1 LHHQKKCG
9 SVIGLEVE
17 HPWEDIMEL
26 KIDLKP
32 KADGVILIVLR
43 GEIGTETVNDFKDK
57 IDQIVAEGQSKLIM
71 DFQEVNY
78 LNSMGLGV
86 VAATLKKVKKSKGD
100 LKLIRLSPAVQELF
114 ELTRLTKVFEIFET
128 EEEAMKSFT

>member
-1 LHHQKKCG
+1 
-9 SVIGLEVE
+9 
-17 HPWEDIMEL
+17 MEL
-26 KIDLKP
+26 KIDVKP
-32 KADGVILIVLR
+32 RGDGVTVVVLR
-43 GEIGTETVNDFKDK
+43 GEIGTETVNQFKDR
-57 IDQIVAEGQSKLIM
+57 IDQLVADGQTKLVM

-114 ELTRLTKVFEIFET
+114 ELTRLTKVFEIFES
-128 EEEAMKSFT
+128 EEEALKSFA

>member
-1 LHHQKKCG
+1 
-9 SVIGLEVE
+9 
-17 HPWEDIMEL
+17 MEL
-26 KIDLKP
+26 KIDVKP
-32 KADGVILIVLR
+32 RGDGVTVVVLR
-43 GEIGTETVNDFKDK
+43 GEIGTETINQFKDR
-57 IDQIVAEGQSKLIM
+57 IDQLVAEGQTKLVM

-114 ELTRLTKVFEIFET
+114 ELTRLTKVFEIFES
-128 EEEAMKSFT
+128 EEEALKSFA

>member
-1 LHHQKKCG
+1 
-9 SVIGLEVE
+9 
-17 HPWEDIMEL
+17 MEL

-32 KADGVILIVLR
+32 KTDGVVLIVLR

-128 EEEAMKSFT
+128 EEEAMKSFA

>member
-1 LHHQKKCG
+1 
-9 SVIGLEVE
+9 
-17 HPWEDIMEL
+17 MEL